1 MAGSEYKQ
9 VAFLFTDL
17 QIKEDTFLE
26 DISMILNTG
35 EVMNLHQMSF
45 VIMTKQEY
53 RKMYYLLVC
62 DFVHN
67 KFMYQVPNLF
77 ATDEKT
83 EIMERIQAR
92 AQEQGR
98 DIAGGEASF
107 ANVYGIFLNNVKRNL
122 HIILCMSPIGNAFRN
137 RLRQLNLLLVY
148 LK

>member
-35 EVMNLHQMSF
+35 EVMNLHQMSLL
-45 VIMTKQEY
+45 IMTKQEY
-53 RKMYYLLVC
+53 RNMYYLLVC
-62 DFVHN
+62 DFEHN

-137 RLRQLNLLLVY
+137 RLR
-148 LK
+148 

>member
-35 EVMNLHQMSF
+35 EVTMKFFKTCFF
-45 VIMTKQEY
+45 VEICLSSNVWIMVAVYTISQ
-53 RKMYYLLVC
+53 
-62 DFVHN
+62 F
-67 KFMYQVPNLF
+67 QVPNLF

-83 EIMERIQAR
+83 EIMERIQAH

-98 DIAGGEASF
+98 DVAGGEASF
-107 ANVYGIFLNNVKRNL
+107 ANLYGIFLNNVKRNL
-122 HIILCMSPIGNAFRN
+122 HIILCMSPIGNGFRN
-137 RLRQLNLLLVY
+137 RLR
-148 LK
+148 